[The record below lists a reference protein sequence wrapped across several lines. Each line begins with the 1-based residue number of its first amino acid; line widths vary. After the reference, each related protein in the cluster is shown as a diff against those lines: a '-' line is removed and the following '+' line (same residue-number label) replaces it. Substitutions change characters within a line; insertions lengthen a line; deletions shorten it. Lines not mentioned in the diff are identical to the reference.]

1 MSLQGGD
8 MFDAI
13 VTADKYRYTERTA
26 SHVMLQLLNAVDYL
40 HSIRIAHRNIRLE
53 NILVSLLQLSS
64 SASGKPY
71 NRVSNTSGNPGNLL
85 KISKVSWKF
94 SG

>member
-64 SASGKPY
+64 SAWM
-71 NRVSNTSGNPGNLL
+71 NEWNCLFTVR
-85 KISKVSWKF
+85 WKTRASF
-94 SG
+94 VYRTKNMR